1 MSNSR
6 GAKFK
11 LDLRKSLFQK
21 RENGAGASWDSFTQ
35 ALTNEK
41 PSMLQFKQRKALV
54 MFNDSYYL
62 RLQMRP
68 YEVNNFLIS
77 WEGYYDASK

>member
-1 MSNSR
+1 MIFMYEQFVGIDWRMCMSNSR

-41 PSMLQFKQRKALV
+41 PSMLQFKQRKALRSL
-54 MFNDSYYL
+54 MIL
-62 RLQMRP
+62 M
-68 YEVNNFLIS
+68 I
-77 WEGYYDASK
+77 